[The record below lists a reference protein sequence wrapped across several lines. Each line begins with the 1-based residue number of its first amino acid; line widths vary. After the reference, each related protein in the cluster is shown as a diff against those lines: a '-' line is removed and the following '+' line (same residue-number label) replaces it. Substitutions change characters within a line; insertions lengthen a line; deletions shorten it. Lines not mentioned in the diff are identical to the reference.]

1 MTMRIMKV
9 GLFAEQDVVAAR
21 QRARQIAQ
29 QLGFDAQDQ
38 ARIATSVSEIA
49 RNALRYGRQGCVEFE
64 IEGMRLPQVFAICVQ
79 DRGPGIHD
87 LQAVLSGQYRSAT
100 GMGLG
105 IVGARRLMDHFT
117 ISSSGAG
124 TTVVLKKIFPPAARL
139 VDATVLAEL
148 AKTLTAGSGVSPLDE
163 VLQQNREL
171 MRTLGELRERQDEL
185 LALNRELEDTN
196 RGVVALYAELEER
209 ADSLRRADETKTR
222 FLSNMSH
229 EFRTPLNSIRALT
242 GLLLERRD
250 GPLNE
255 EQQTQLQF
263 IQKAADDLRELIDDL
278 LDLAKIEAGKT
289 DVHPAEFSVPNL
301 FSALR
306 GMLKPLLVTDT
317 VALRF
322 DSANDVP
329 PVFSDEAKVSQV
341 LRNFISNALKFT
353 AQGEIRVTAALS
365 QDGDSVV
372 FSVTDTGIG
381 IAPENRESIF
391 EEFVQVYS
399 PMQSRAK
406 GTGLGLPLCRKLAG
420 LLGGTVGVESVLGRG
435 STFTLT
441 IPMRYAPV
449 EQEIPLPARET
460 LEDPSRIPV
469 LVVEDEPDT
478 FAYYEKIARGTP
490 YLLVSARTL
499 QHATQLLDRIRP
511 AAIMLDIVLGGET
524 TWRWLGQLKSTI
536 QHASL
541 PVIVASNVDDPQKGF
556 ALGADAYLRKPIGR
570 TVFIETLNRLTRP
583 RILVI
588 DDDPAAR
595 YSVRKMCEHL
605 PYQLLEAVDAREGL
619 RVASTMQPRAIVLD
633 LNLPDRRGEDV
644 LRELSGSPATSDI
657 PVVVLTSEEIS
668 PSSRAT
674 LLSAA
679 QGVLS
684 KQDLRRE
691 TLTAALSAATMT
703 S

>member
-1 MTMRIMKV
+1 
-9 GLFAEQDVVAAR
+9 
-21 QRARQIAQ
+21 
-29 QLGFDAQDQ
+29 
-38 ARIATSVSEIA
+38 
-49 RNALRYGRQGCVEFE
+49 
-64 IEGMRLPQVFAICVQ
+64 
-79 DRGPGIHD
+79 
-87 LQAVLSGQYRSAT
+87 
-100 GMGLG
+100 
-105 IVGARRLMDHFT
+105 
-117 ISSSGAG
+117 
-124 TTVVLKKIFPPAARL
+124 
-139 VDATVLAEL
+139 
-148 AKTLTAGSGVSPLDE
+148 
-163 VLQQNREL
+163 
-171 MRTLGELRERQDEL
+171 
-185 LALNRELEDTN
+185 
-196 RGVVALYAELEER
+196 
-209 ADSLRRADETKTR
+209 
-222 FLSNMSH
+222 
-229 EFRTPLNSIRALT
+229 
-242 GLLLERRD
+242 
-250 GPLNE
+250 
-255 EQQTQLQF
+255 
-263 IQKAADDLRELIDDL
+263 
-278 LDLAKIEAGKT
+278 
-289 DVHPAEFSVPNL
+289 
-301 FSALR
+301 
-306 GMLKPLLVTDT
+306 
-317 VALRF
+317 
-322 DSANDVP
+322 
-329 PVFSDEAKVSQV
+329 
-341 LRNFISNALKFT
+341 
-353 AQGEIRVTAALS
+353 
-365 QDGDSVV
+365 
-372 FSVTDTGIG
+372 
-381 IAPENRESIF
+381 
-391 EEFVQVYS
+391 
-399 PMQSRAK
+399 
-406 GTGLGLPLCRKLAG
+406 
-420 LLGGTVGVESVLGRG
+420 VLGRG
-435 STFTLT
+435 STFTLA

-668 PSSRAT
+668 PSFRDT

>member
-9 GLFAEQDVVAAR
+9 GLFAEQDIVAAR

-49 RNALRYGRQGCVEFE
+49 RNALRYARQGSVEFE
-64 IEGMRLPQVFAICVQ
+64 IEGMRLPQVLAIRIQ

-263 IQKAADDLRELIDDL
+263 VQKAADDLRGLIDDL

-353 AQGEIRVTAALS
+353 AQGEI
-365 QDGDSVV
+365 
-372 FSVTDTGIG
+372 
-381 IAPENRESIF
+381 
-391 EEFVQVYS
+391 
-399 PMQSRAK
+399 
-406 GTGLGLPLCRKLAG
+406 
-420 LLGGTVGVESVLGRG
+420 
-435 STFTLT
+435 
-441 IPMRYAPV
+441 
-449 EQEIPLPARET
+449 
-460 LEDPSRIPV
+460 
-469 LVVEDEPDT
+469 
-478 FAYYEKIARGTP
+478 
-490 YLLVSARTL
+490 
-499 QHATQLLDRIRP
+499 
-511 AAIMLDIVLGGET
+511 
-524 TWRWLGQLKSTI
+524 
-536 QHASL
+536 
-541 PVIVASNVDDPQKGF
+541 
-556 ALGADAYLRKPIGR
+556 
-570 TVFIETLNRLTRP
+570 
-583 RILVI
+583 
-588 DDDPAAR
+588 
-595 YSVRKMCEHL
+595 
-605 PYQLLEAVDAREGL
+605 
-619 RVASTMQPRAIVLD
+619 
-633 LNLPDRRGEDV
+633 
-644 LRELSGSPATSDI
+644 
-657 PVVVLTSEEIS
+657 
-668 PSSRAT
+668 
-674 LLSAA
+674 
-679 QGVLS
+679 
-684 KQDLRRE
+684 
-691 TLTAALSAATMT
+691 
-703 S
+703 

>member
-1 MTMRIMKV
+1 MTMRIMKIA
-9 GLFAEQDVVAAR
+9 LLAEQDLVAAR

-29 QLGFDAQDQ
+29 YLGFDAQDQ

-49 RNALRYGRQGCVEFE
+49 RNALRYARQGCVEFE
-64 IEGMRLPQVFAICVQ
+64 IEGMRLPQVFAIRIQ

-105 IVGARRLMDHFT
+105 IIGARRLMDHFT

-148 AKTLTAGSGVSPLDE
+148 AKMLTAGSGVSPLDE

-229 EFRTPLNSIRALT
+229 EFRTPLNSVRALT
-242 GLLLERRD
+242 GLLLEGRD
-250 GPLNE
+250 GHLNE
-255 EQQTQLQF
+255 EQQTQLKF

-289 DVHPAEFSVPNL
+289 DVHLAEFSVSNL

-306 GMLKPLLVTDT
+306 GMLRPLLVSDR
-317 VALRF
+317 VVLRF
-322 DSANDVP
+322 DSTDELP
-329 PVFSDEAKVSQV
+329 PIFGDEAKVSQV

-353 AQGEIRVTAALS
+353 AQGEICVAAELS
-365 QDGDSVV
+365 RDGDSVV
-372 FSVTDTGIG
+372 FSVADTGIG
-381 IAPENRESIF
+381 IAPENHESIF
-391 EEFVQVYS
+391 EEFVQVYN
-399 PMQSRAK
+399 PMQAAAK

-420 LLGGTVGVESVLGRG
+420 LLGGTVGVESALGRG

-441 IPMRYAPV
+441 IPMRCALV
-449 EQEIPLPARET
+449 EQEMPLPARET
-460 LEDPSRIPV
+460 LEDPARIPI

-478 FAYYEKIARGTP
+478 FAYYERVARGTP
-490 YLLVSARTL
+490 YLLVSAGTL
-499 QHATQLLDRIRP
+499 QHATQLLDRIHP

-524 TWRWLGQLKSTI
+524 TWRWLGQLKSTV

-541 PVIVASNVDDPQKGF
+541 PVIVASNVDDPQKGL

-570 TVFIETLNRLTRP
+570 TVLIETLNRLTRP
-583 RILVI
+583 KILVI

-605 PYQLLEAVDAREGL
+605 PYHLLEAVDAREGL
-619 RVASTMQPRAIVLD
+619 RAASTMQPRAIVLD

-657 PVVVLTSEEIS
+657 PVVVLTSEELS
-668 PSSRAT
+668 PSSRAA

-679 QGVLS
+679 QDVLS
-684 KQDLRRE
+684 KRDLRRE